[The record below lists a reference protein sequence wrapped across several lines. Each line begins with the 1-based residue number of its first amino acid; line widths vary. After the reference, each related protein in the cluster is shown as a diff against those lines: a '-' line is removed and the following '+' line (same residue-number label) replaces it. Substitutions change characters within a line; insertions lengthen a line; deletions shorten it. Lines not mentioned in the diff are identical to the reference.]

1 MFNFHP
7 KRIKVR
13 EEDVRVGVH
22 PIFTAFYL
30 ERVGGN
36 LLSLSLYIRDTLES
50 RRVSESG
57 GDYRP
62 HLTRP
67 SAVSPL

>member
-22 PIFTAFYL
+22 PILTAFYL

-36 LLSLSLYIRDTLES
+36 LLSLSLYTLCTLES
-50 RRVSESG
+50 RRVSG
-57 GDYRP
+57 GDYQP

-67 SAVSPL
+67 SGVSPL

>member
-22 PIFTAFYL
+22 PILTAFYL

-36 LLSLSLYIRDTLES
+36 LLSIYTVHLGEQASE
-50 RRVSESG
+50 RR
-57 GDYRP
+57 
-62 HLTRP
+62 
-67 SAVSPL
+67 

>member
-22 PIFTAFYL
+22 LIFTAFYL

-57 GDYRP
+57 GDYQP